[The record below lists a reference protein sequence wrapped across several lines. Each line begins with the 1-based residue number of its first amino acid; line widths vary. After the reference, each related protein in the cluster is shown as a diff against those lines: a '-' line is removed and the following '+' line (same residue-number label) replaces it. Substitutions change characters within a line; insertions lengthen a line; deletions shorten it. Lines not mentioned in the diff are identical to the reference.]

1 MNLLG
6 LLPWGATATGNIA
19 VTAALAVMAFL
30 VIEVT
35 GMRTLGPK
43 GYLKTIFYLPPRA
56 ARAASAAPSSRW
68 CCSRS

>member
-19 VTAALAVMAFL
+19 VTAALAVIAFL

-35 GMRTLGPK
+35 GMRALGPK
-43 GYLKTIFYLPPRA
+43 GT
-56 ARAASAAPSSRW
+56 
-68 CCSRS
+68 